1 MSNIT
6 QQPCET
12 SKNKVLMLPDH
23 APFSLQLLCNIGLFK
38 SRDEQ
43 AVKKTGGKGG
53 GNWASLEAFST
64 TAKKRDAIIK
74 GVAPFSSLV
83 NSMNS

>member
-53 GNWASLEAFST
+53 GTGPLWRPFQPLR
-64 TAKKRDAIIK
+64 KK
-74 GVAPFSSLV
+74 GMPL
-83 NSMNS
+83 